1 MIRQRIGVNRICNF
15 FAFTALAATNVLAQP
30 PAPTVKISC
39 TVNYE
44 FVQSYAQNS
53 KNVPAL
59 SPQGDYFSGNELFV
73 TRRSL
78 DLYPK
83 KILPSE
89 RYKVTLDAAMHSFLS
104 KVCNEDVEP
113 VLSYIDSHEF
123 DDMQNFF
130 YLGAAEKPIPSR
142 AIERKFGDWTLTSW
156 NNQVDRL
163 VD

>member
-1 MIRQRIGVNRICNF
+1 MKGIRSF
-15 FAFTALAATNVLAQP
+15 FALMVLVATNVWAQP
-30 PAPTVKISC
+30 PAATVKITC

-53 KNVPAL
+53 KNAPAL
-59 SPQGDYFSGNELFV
+59 SPQGDYFSGNGFFV
-73 TRRSL
+73 TRRSI

-89 RYKVTLDAAMHSFLS
+89 RYKLILDAAMHAFLS
-104 KVCNEDVEP
+104 KACNEDVEP

-142 AIERKFGDWTLTSW
+142 AIERKIGDWTLTSW